1 VPDTL
6 GTEKLPKYVRS
17 PSQLTDGYILQLA
30 KTNGAK
36 LATLDAGI
44 PGALRIG

>member
-1 VPDTL
+1 
-6 GTEKLPKYVRS
+6 
-17 PSQLTDGYILQLA
+17 LTDGYILQLA